1 MVSANGAVVDDDI
14 PGPKGDCVPLDQV
27 SVELF
32 LFQGWVLPRLLG
44 RCTFFTSNFFLSLA
58 PSEPLA
64 TALPLDEEA
73 EASFISTSAI
83 AVVVWW

>member
-1 MVSANGAVVDDDI
+1 
-14 PGPKGDCVPLDQV
+14 
-27 SVELF
+27 
-32 LFQGWVLPRLLG
+32 
-44 RCTFFTSNFFLSLA
+44 
-58 PSEPLA
+58 LA